1 MVKKI
6 YLMTSLKIIVKNS
19 SLDLNI
25 SLILYKVANP
35 EKIKSLKVL
44 IKNHQSL
51 ADYVEFIKETHL
63 MLQVYFREAKNM
75 KLKPV

>member
-1 MVKKI
+1 
-6 YLMTSLKIIVKNS
+6 MTSLKIIVRNY
-19 SLDLNI
+19 SLDHNI

-35 EKIKSLKVL
+35 ETIKSLKVL
-44 IKNHQSL
+44 IKIHQGL

-63 MLQVYFREAKNM
+63 MLQVYSQEAKNM